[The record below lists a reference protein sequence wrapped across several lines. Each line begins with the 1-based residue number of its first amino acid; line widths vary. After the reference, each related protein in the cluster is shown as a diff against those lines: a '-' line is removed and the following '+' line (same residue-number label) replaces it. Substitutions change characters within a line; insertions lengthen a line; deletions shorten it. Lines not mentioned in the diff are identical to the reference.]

1 MKMKRR
7 FLIPVTLLFAGVFVF
22 TMITGFQVKKPW
34 IAPDADNKKVNPIK
48 ADASSLA
55 DGKELW
61 VKHCQSCHGKT
72 GKGDGTKAAQLK
84 TEPGDFTKAT
94 TQSQTNGSLFYKTS
108 QGRGDMPSFKKK
120 IPENDDI
127 WSLVNYM
134 RTMKK

>member
-1 MKMKRR
+1 MRKKS
-7 FLIPVTLLFAGVFVF
+7 LIPVILLFAGIFVLA
-22 TMITGFQVKKPW
+22 MVTGFQVKKPW
-34 IAPDADNKKVNPIK
+34 IAPDADSKKVNPIK
-48 ADASSLA
+48 SDASSLA
-55 DGKELW
+55 DGKGLW

-72 GKGDGTKAAQLK
+72 GKGDGSKAAQLK

-108 QGRGDMPSFKKK
+108 QGRGDMPGFKKK